1 MDMTEGE
8 LWQHRKADISFTMTI
23 SKGETSTPAELQ
35 AATSSLFWGSFFQ
48 VPVTVVFVTVTRKQS
63 VAQNAAVVVLEYLN
77 ICEVSCIYI
86 AHLSVCIYFS

>member
-35 AATSSLFWGSFFQ
+35 AATSSLFWGSFF
-48 VPVTVVFVTVTRKQS
+48 
-63 VAQNAAVVVLEYLN
+63 
-77 ICEVSCIYI
+77 
-86 AHLSVCIYFS
+86 